1 MIAPEIS
8 RYRGYDIVPKRQW
21 SSWCVGIY
29 PTRADL
35 PILPRSTLS
44 ALATR
49 KADAVAEAK
58 QAIDRI
64 LSRLDN
70 AAEDGRPWLLP

>member
-44 ALATR
+44 TLAPR
-49 KADAVAEAK
+49 KSDAVAEAK
-58 QAIDRI
+58 HTINRV

-70 AAEDGRPWLLP
+70 AAEEGRPWRLP